1 MIYLQTQSISAFR
14 KRLRK
19 RGYKNIS
26 IVRCKNKTRE
36 NYKNFY
42 TVTANEPLAN
52 QKIVVEYPLIAFDF
66 LIR

>member
-1 MIYLQTQSISAFR
+1 MQTQSIMAFR
-14 KRLRK
+14 KRLKK
-19 RGYKNIS
+19 RGYTNIS
-26 IVRCKNKTRE
+26 IIRCKDKTRE

-66 LIR
+66 LMH

>member
-1 MIYLQTQSISAFR
+1 MAFR
-14 KRLRK
+14 KRLKK

-26 IVRCKNKTRE
+26 IVRCKDKTRE

-42 TVTANEPLAN
+42 IVTAIEPLAD

-66 LIR
+66 LMR